1 MRCSTVYKYI
11 LLICHAL
18 AHKDKL
24 LKTYISL
31 PSGARLANI
40 IASFHNIT
48 RLPNMSGAIDGI
60 HCKLNE
66 KPPKSFIMGDY
77 CVNMIFIVFY
87 CKVYVIVRR
96 FFGMYV

>member
-1 MRCSTVYKYI
+1 MYKCT

-18 AHKDKL
+18 AHKDIL

-48 RLPNMSGAIDGI
+48 GLPNMCGAIDGT

-66 KPPKSFIMGDY
+66 KPSKSFIPGDY
-77 CVNMIFIVFY
+77 CVDMIFIVFY